1 MANGKTNTNTNFD
14 NGVTNNPLSN
24 LLGSYILP
32 DPTVCH
38 TYFNDFDTYT
48 AGNWTIT
55 ATGSTTQALTNENG
69 GSLLITNSA
78 GNNDLVSLQLVP
90 ASFAFTAGVPA
101 FFKARFKLSDANL
114 SGFSIGI
121 QAIDTT
127 PFSVVNGALFSK
139 ASGSTA
145 LNFGITSAS
154 TTQTATNTLTLV
166 NATYVTVGF
175 FYDGENISYF
185 GSTDSR
191 SPAQLGLLVPTSLP
205 SGALTVSISL
215 SNGEAVAKTATV
227 DYILAATQR

>member
-1 MANGKTNTNTNFD
+1 MSSGKTNTNTNFD

-48 AGNWTIT
+48 AGNWTVT
-55 ATGSTTQALTNENG
+55 STGSTTQALTNENG
-69 GSLLITNSA
+69 GSVLVTNSA
-78 GNNDLVSLQLVP
+78 GNSDLVSLQLLP
-90 ASFAFTAGVPA
+90 ASFALTAGVPA
-101 FFKARFKLSDANL
+101 FFKARFKISDVNL
-114 SGFSIGI
+114 SNFSIGI
-121 QAIDTT
+121 QSIDTT
-127 PFSVVNGALFSK
+127 PFSVVNGVLFSK
-139 ASGSTA
+139 ASGSAA
-145 LNFGITSAS
+145 LNFKITSAS
-154 TTQTATNTLTLV
+154 TTQTASNTLTLI

-175 FYDGENISYF
+175 FYDGTVISYF

-191 SPAQLGLLVPTSLP
+191 NPTQLGMVTPNALP